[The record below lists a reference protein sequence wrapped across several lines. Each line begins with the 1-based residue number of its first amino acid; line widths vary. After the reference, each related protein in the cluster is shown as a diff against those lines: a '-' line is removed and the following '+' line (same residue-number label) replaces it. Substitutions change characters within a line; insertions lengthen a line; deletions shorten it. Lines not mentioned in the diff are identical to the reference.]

1 MGLRPHQVCLAPSH
15 VSWVLLI
22 SPAIAHSFSLVLPK
36 RELRLAPFFHCIYSF
51 RECWGLCHLWLGTF
65 GESSPNS
72 SHSRSG
78 FSKTF
83 NSVARLFEASVIDPP
98 DLMATGKTGSCK
110 ELLRCAISWK
120 AFSSASV
127 HCLDAMASGSEVSYG
142 CCCGHTH
149 RGKSP
154 DSPSLL
160 KSFCHCRSTGPQR
173 REVSYETTFQKKLFF
188 GTVKHLWFA
197 VTRTLLWS

>member
-22 SPAIAHSFSLVLPK
+22 GPAIAHSFSLVLPK
-36 RELRLAPFFHCIYSF
+36 RKLRLAPLFHCIHSF
-51 RECWGLCHLWLGTF
+51 RERWHKGLCCLRLGNLWGQF
-65 GESSPNS
+65 PKHS
-72 SHSRSG
+72 SHSGSE

-127 HCLDAMASGSEVSYG
+127 YCLNAMASGSDVSYS
-142 CCCGHTH
+142 CCCRHTH
-149 RGKSP
+149 RGKSSNSP
-154 DSPSLL
+154 DLLRDSVVVDPPVPKGVRFLMKLPSKKNCFL
-160 KSFCHCRSTGPQR
+160 K
-173 REVSYETTFQKKLFF
+173 L
-188 GTVKHLWFA
+188 
-197 VTRTLLWS
+197 